1 MGNEEKKEDLVSVSI
16 QDKAIVKFEE
26 TNGKTKTGK
35 VIHYLN
41 KGLRIYYNIDLA
53 VFTGMFIFSLPILAP
68 MSIAFGSAFIIS
80 CFFIRNGICDGI
92 ELIIEKIFTEI
103 DITIKTDLVKKIK
116 EILME
121 INKDNLE
128 LNKKIKNNTY
138 LLVKNVI
145 TSENL
150 PEILNKKFNE
160 LKKDLTN
167 SQNKE
172 FINVLVL
179 GQTQIGK
186 STLINALGG
195 NAVVKDNGKS
205 CTMHFDDNKVESDK
219 IDYIDSRGFD
229 MAKPTYEHIND
240 IKKELEK
247 RNESNCQYV
256 DVIYYCINKAG
267 SFQNEEIDLI
277 SELLKIY
284 PSEIF
289 PFIFVI
295 TKIDYPQEIEKWEK
309 NIKNSLTEREIDTS
323 KIKIVGVRAKVEDY
337 EVNAKIY
344 GIKELKDLTI
354 NMSKDNKESPFFGK
368 IKNQLYDKIY
378 GEPLKFSINSDNFEL
393 FQNVIVKTVN
403 YYSFNR
409 LDKKLSKENHNLCKE
424 ICKDFEKL
432 TITSLNK
439 IKKVLI
445 DSIVK
450 NEQLKDS
457 SKTKKD
463 ILQSIDMSKI
473 ERDTRENFI
482 MKFANILNLLIEE
495 NFLQIND
502 DIFNNFVSSIINNN

>member
-138 LLVKNVI
+138 LLVKNII
-145 TSENL
+145 TSVNL

-167 SQNKE
+167 SQKKE

-195 NAVVKDNGKS
+195 NAVVKDNGKIL
-205 CTMHFDDNKVESDK
+205 H
-219 IDYIDSRGFD
+219 
-229 MAKPTYEHIND
+229 
-240 IKKELEK
+240 
-247 RNESNCQYV
+247 
-256 DVIYYCINKAG
+256 
-267 SFQNEEIDLI
+267 
-277 SELLKIY
+277 
-284 PSEIF
+284 
-289 PFIFVI
+289 
-295 TKIDYPQEIEKWEK
+295 
-309 NIKNSLTEREIDTS
+309 
-323 KIKIVGVRAKVEDY
+323 
-337 EVNAKIY
+337 NA
-344 GIKELKDLTI
+344 
-354 NMSKDNKESPFFGK
+354 F
-368 IKNQLYDKIY
+368 
-378 GEPLKFSINSDNFEL
+378 
-393 FQNVIVKTVN
+393 
-403 YYSFNR
+403 
-409 LDKKLSKENHNLCKE
+409 
-424 ICKDFEKL
+424 
-432 TITSLNK
+432 
-439 IKKVLI
+439 
-445 DSIVK
+445 
-450 NEQLKDS
+450 
-457 SKTKKD
+457 
-463 ILQSIDMSKI
+463 
-473 ERDTRENFI
+473 
-482 MKFANILNLLIEE
+482 
-495 NFLQIND
+495 
-502 DIFNNFVSSIINNN
+502 